1 VNSLVKMA
9 NYAMHRFHGSL
20 VGVVGSVRKTITK
33 SMITLALE
41 AVVEN

>member
-1 VNSLVKMA
+1 
-9 NYAMHRFHGSL
+9 
-20 VGVVGSVRKTITK
+20 VVGSVRKTITK